1 MQFAKISPQLII
13 SSRSEYQ
20 VGNQHR
26 IAERKK
32 QRANVFYLPLSTAPV
47 VQMVGL
53 SQQAMFAAG
62 NVSHPRG
69 LVRATLTF
77 SARIRSVR
85 QFSEQ
90 VGIRRPHLTDNWRTA
105 CWGNRTRDLPVMNR
119 VGPHRRAAL
128 LPPWRSA
135 LLITAACWP
144 PNGAVGRENV
154 SGPDDLFLFICR
166 FSSHLITRR
175 SAEEYIHDMHYGGVV
190 VSEKWILILPPF
202 FTLFPK

>member
-26 IAERKK
+26 IAERKNSGQMSFICPWARRPWSRWLDCHYK
-32 QRANVFYLPLSTAPV
+32 LCLQQETCHILGGLCAPHWHFRHVFGAWGSL
-47 VQMVGL
+47 
-53 SQQAMFAAG
+53 
-62 NVSHPRG
+62 
-69 LVRATLTF
+69 
-77 SARIRSVR
+77 
-85 QFSEQ
+85 SEQ

-166 FSSHLITRR
+166 FLCISLLGARQRNIFMICIMEEWLYLR
-175 SAEEYIHDMHYGGVV
+175 SEY
-190 VSEKWILILPPF
+190 
-202 FTLFPK
+202 